1 MSSPTPGAGQRIRAE
16 RERARKEREQ
26 AALDLHEAFLF
37 GGPLEQERRQ
47 SAERHL
53 AAAQHHEQ
61 TADEIERG
69 TGP

>member
-1 MSSPTPGAGQRIRAE
+1 
-16 RERARKEREQ
+16 
-26 AALDLHEAFLF
+26 
-37 GGPLEQERRQ
+37 LEQQRRQ

-53 AAAQHHEQ
+53 AAALHHEQ